1 VKSIAI
7 PGEEIPEFTMHIAS
21 TVPPLSKTQRK
32 WAEEV
37 AAAAR

>member
-1 VKSIAI
+1 VKSIAVD
-7 PGEEIPEFTMHIAS
+7 GEEIPEYTMHISS
-21 TVPPLSKTQRK
+21 TVPPLNKTQRK